1 VNSCS
6 FHNQR
11 VAQLFRDV
19 LFSRLVLLNG
29 MSGSFMRSLGSKGS
43 SAGQFNFPRSIK
55 AVTIGTEQQLIVAD
69 TGNSCRFC
77 RPPFSLSPGN
87 HRVQVLRAS
96 DGVCLRAFGSKGS
109 SNGNFSSPFGVALD
123 RNGDVVVADTEN
135 HRVQVLRFSD
145 GACLRTIGSRGSGN
159 GQFESP
165 RDVAVDLNGRII
177 VTDAGNNRLQFFN

>member
-1 VNSCS
+1 
-6 FHNQR
+6 
-11 VAQLFRDV
+11 
-19 LFSRLVLLNG
+19 
-29 MSGSFMRSLGSKGS
+29 MRSVGSKGS
-43 SAGQFNFPRSIK
+43 GAGQFNFPRSIK
-55 AVTIGTEQQLIVAD
+55 AITIGTEKQLIVAD
-69 TGNSCRFC
+69 TGNPFC
-77 RPPFSLSPGN
+77 LCPLPFPLSPGN

-109 SNGNFSSPFGVALD
+109 GNGNFSSPFGVALD